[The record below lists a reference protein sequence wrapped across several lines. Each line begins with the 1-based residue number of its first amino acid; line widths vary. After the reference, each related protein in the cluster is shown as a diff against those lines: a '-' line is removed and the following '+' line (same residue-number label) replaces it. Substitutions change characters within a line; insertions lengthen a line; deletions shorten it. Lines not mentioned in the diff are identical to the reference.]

1 MPGAWSK
8 PREFARLA
16 DSRAEFEVGIPV
28 GELPGIPAEW
38 TGTPATVAAEVR
50 FLREQGQAMAEV
62 AVKGE
67 LTGTCQRCMQAMRLP
82 LASSSRVALV
92 ASEDEAGRLPAEY
105 ETFLAAEGRCELA
118 ALVAE
123 EVLLSLP
130 IVPRHAPGEPCAL
143 AADEGAP
150 GEIDGESGGLGQ
162 PGDEAPAADTQRPFA
177 DLRALLER
185 GKH

>member
-16 DSRAEFEVGIPV
+16 DSRAEFEVEIPV
-28 GELPGIPAEW
+28 NELPGIPAEW
-38 TGTPATVAAEVR
+38 TGTPAVIAARLR

-62 AVKGE
+62 AVQGE
-67 LTGTCQRCMQAMRLP
+67 LAGTCQRCMQALRLP
-82 LASSSRVALV
+82 LQSASRVALV

-130 IVPRHAPGEPCAL
+130 IVPRHAPGSPCEL
-143 AADEGAP
+143 AADEGQVAAGEP
-150 GEIDGESGGLGQ
+150 GEAG
-162 PGDEAPAADTQRPFA
+162 PVADTQRPFA
-177 DLRALLER
+177 DLRALMER

>member
-16 DSRAEFEVGIPV
+16 DSRAEFEVEIPV
-28 GELPGIPAEW
+28 SELPGIPAEW
-38 TGTPATVAAEVR
+38 RGAPATVAAELR

-62 AVKGE
+62 AVRAE
-67 LTGTCQRCMQAMRLP
+67 LTGTCQRCLQPMRLP
-82 LASSSRVALV
+82 VASGSRVALV
-92 ASEDEAGRLPAEY
+92 ASEEEAGRLPAEY

-130 IVPRHAPGEPCAL
+130 IVPRHAPGSPCA
-143 AADEGAP
+143 AVADEGLA
-150 GEIDGESGGLGQ
+150 GAMDGEAGG

>member
-16 DSRAEFEVGIPV
+16 DSRAEFEVEIPV
-28 GELPGIPAEW
+28 NELPGIPAEW
-38 TGTPATVAAEVR
+38 KVAPALVAAQLR

-62 AVKGE
+62 AVRAR
-67 LTGTCQRCMQAMRLP
+67 LTGTCQRCLQALQLP
-82 LASSSRVALV
+82 VESASRVALV

-130 IVPRHAPGEPCAL
+130 IVPRHAPGEACAL
-143 AADEGAP
+143 AADEGAAAA
-150 GEIDGESGGLGQ
+150 EDGEPGG
-162 PGDEAPAADTQRPFA
+162 PGDEAPPADTQRPFA

>member
-16 DSRAEFEVGIPV
+16 DSHAEFEVEIPV
-28 GELPGIPAEW
+28 SELPGIPAEW
-38 TGTPATVAAEVR
+38 TGTPAVIAARLR

-67 LTGTCQRCMQAMRLP
+67 LAGTCQRCLQALLLP
-82 LASSSRVALV
+82 VDSASRVALV

-143 AADEGAP
+143 AADEEQAGAKDGDAGEP
-150 GEIDGESGGLGQ
+150 GED
-162 PGDEAPAADTQRPFA
+162 APAADTQRPFA